1 MPWSSILEST
11 RLRRSSDFAGFC
23 SGSYI
28 EGEAIMPA
36 SVAASAGVASL
47 EKRAS
52 GSGSSSSATGAGWS
66 TTPESSVAVWS
77 SSPSSPSPK

>member
-1 MPWSSILEST
+1 MSWSSILAST
-11 RLRRSSDFAGFC
+11 RLRRSSDFRGFWT
-23 SGSYI
+23 GSYI
-28 EGEAIMPA
+28 EGDAIMPA

-47 EKRAS
+47 EKRAL
-52 GSGSSSSATGAGWS
+52 GSGSSSSTTGADWS